1 MIGDLNYYEPHTVYA
16 EKSQTVS
23 IQKYDTKEAA
33 MAAASKCPC
42 MVIKEQGKE
51 IYYVMPEGNDT
62 FVISSKD
69 SD

>member
-1 MIGDLNYYEPHTVYA
+1 MIADLTYYDQKTVYV

-33 MAAASKCPC
+33 IAAASKCPC

-51 IYYVMPEGNDT
+51 IYYVMPKRDDF
-62 FVISSKD
+62 FVVSSKE